1 MHQRLAEVMNFVEQ
15 KRRELLKSFA
25 GVEGELLSR
34 RDGPVGWS
42 VAEILDHLRMVESG
56 VTRVIAKRVGQAK
69 QAGLGDEKSTSSVMS
84 SFDQHAAYLEG
95 AVLKSPA
102 MVQPRGDIDVDDA
115 ITGSRNRVTPYA
127 PLWPQPTGSRSA
139 RSSTITS
146 CSASSIS
153 ING

>member
-56 VTRVIAKRVGQAK
+56 VARVIAKRVGQAK
-69 QAGLGDEKSTSSVMS
+69 EAG
-84 SFDQHAAYLEG
+84 
-95 AVLKSPA
+95 
-102 MVQPRGDIDVDDA
+102 
-115 ITGSRNRVTPYA
+115 
-127 PLWPQPTGSRSA
+127 
-139 RSSTITS
+139 
-146 CSASSIS
+146 
-153 ING
+153 